1 MGCESYQMDLYFQV
15 KALRDEFP
23 GLDIEVDGGVSPST
37 IQHCAEA
44 GANMIVSGSAIM
56 KSSDP
61 KGVINQLR
69 SVVQDYSI
77 TR

>member
-1 MGCESYQMDLYFQV
+1 MDLYFQV

-37 IQHCAEA
+37 IQLCAEA